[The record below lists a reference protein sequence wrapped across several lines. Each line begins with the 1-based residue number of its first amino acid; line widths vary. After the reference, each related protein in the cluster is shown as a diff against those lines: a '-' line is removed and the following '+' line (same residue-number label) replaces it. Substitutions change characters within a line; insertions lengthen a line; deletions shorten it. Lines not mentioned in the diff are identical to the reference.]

1 MKRRNNTR
9 RTKRSTKRRTK
20 RRTKRSTKRKTQR
33 LSTQR
38 RVKRKDSSKKEVNK
52 YINYDLFNGLKW
64 DNYRLGDVL
73 FGYFACWDD
82 VCLHK
87 NNPNISHTCENI
99 DFDVD
104 EDWCQ
109 GHKGVWTDPND
120 INSSYIKNLNKNF
133 PNSIA
138 SQYVKK
144 VGYPN
149 SFKIEDYKTIKDI
162 FSTFKYKKPDKSALV
177 IHLRLGDTVAKD
189 YGDEYSYGM
198 KYYESLLRKVRENK
212 KIKKI
217 DIVTGL
223 HINVYVKESNERLNQ
238 IVHLFEKY
246 YPVEVIL
253 TKNPDKD
260 FYYMSHSK
268 FFANSGGGFSLLV
281 TNYLKKNKSNKIYEK

>member
-9 RTKRSTKRRTK
+9 RTKRS
-20 RRTKRSTKRKTQR
+20 TKRSTKRKTQR

-87 NNPNISHTCENI
+87 NNSNISHTCENI

-198 KYYESLLRKVRENK
+198 KYYESLLRKVRKNK

-223 HINVYVKESNERLNQ
+223 HINVYVKESNDRLNQ

>member
-9 RTKRSTKRRTK
+9 RTKRS
-20 RRTKRSTKRKTQR
+20 TKRSTKRKTQR

-198 KYYESLLRKVRENK
+198 KYYESLLRKVRKNK

-223 HINVYVKESNERLNQ
+223 HINVYVKESNDRLNQ